1 MSHSSSNAQI
11 YGSAGACRLHSFSLC
26 PCAPRVLSHSWQC
39 SRPGWMWLWETWS
52 CGKCPGTWQGVGTM
66 WSLRCIPSQITIW
79 FHDYLKAVGLSDI
92 LRVVLLLFPRVTQLS
107 KSIPAKHQGRRLF
120 YHLSRN
126 NIAYPAWQTVPWTCL
141 EYPFLY
147 LAHKDTTGENFSK
160 RLMSQKEYI
169 LGPKSG
175 EN

>member
-1 MSHSSSNAQI
+1 M
-11 YGSAGACRLHSFSLC
+11 SLC
-26 PCAPRVLSHSWQC
+26 TQSFVPFLAVFQARLDVALRNLVLWKVSRHMAGGWNHVVFKVHPIPNHYMVPWLSEGCRSIWHSQ
-39 SRPGWMWLWETWS
+39 
-52 CGKCPGTWQGVGTM
+52 
-66 WSLRCIPSQITIW
+66 SL
-79 FHDYLKAVGLSDI
+79 
-92 LRVVLLLFPRVTQLS
+92 VLLLFPRVTQLS